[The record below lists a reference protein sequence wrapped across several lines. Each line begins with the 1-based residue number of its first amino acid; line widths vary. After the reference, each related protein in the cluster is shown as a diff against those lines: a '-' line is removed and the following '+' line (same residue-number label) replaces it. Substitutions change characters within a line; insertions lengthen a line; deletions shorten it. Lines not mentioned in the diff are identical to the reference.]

1 MDYSEIELLIAI
13 VATVITFSITIVT
26 GNMSRKINR
35 TSEKLSKDKIDF
47 FNILESKT
55 FSSINDKINEYRIN
69 IDDGETK
76 KFDDKIEELIQ
87 NHHEQAIRQS
97 VIQFWFS
104 LIASVVGFV
113 FIIVIVILSDDLEW
127 YEYIIKIL
135 PGAIIESV
143 SVLFFSQSKETRE
156 RASDFLNRLREDRQF
171 TKSIAII
178 DTLSDEK
185 LKSLVKAEIALHLC
199 GINDIDVIT
208 EKIKKNNIITEE

>member
-1 MDYSEIELLIAI
+1 MGYEDLEYMLAILSTMFALCVTVISGYMSRRISKNRNNLYKQKMELLDLFEDIKL
-13 VATVITFSITIVT
+13 TNHTNKLNKLYLNKDS
-26 GNMSRKINR
+26 
-35 TSEKLSKDKIDF
+35 SEAKQ
-47 FNILESKT
+47 
-55 FSSINDKINEYRIN
+55 
-69 IDDGETK
+69 
-76 KFDDKIEELIQ
+76 FDEKIEELIQ

-113 FIIVIVILSDDLEW
+113 FIIVVVILSDNLEW
-127 YEYIIKIL
+127 YEYVIKIL
-135 PGAIIESV
+135 PGAIIEAV
-143 SVLFFSQSKETRE
+143 SVLFFSQSRETRE

-199 GINDIDVIT
+199 GIKDIDVIT
-208 EKIKKNNIITEE
+208 EKIKTENRIEE